1 MTFFELILA
10 RVAIYLLAYLLAVVV
25 GHLVV
30 RDIIL
35 KRHQPAD
42 AGGLERGGACIGRLE
57 RVLTLTFVLMG
68 QYEALALILT
78 AKSIAR
84 FRELRDREFA
94 EYYLIGTLSSVLFA
108 VLMGVIAS
116 WLISLL

>member
-30 RDIIL
+30 RDLIL
-35 KRHQPAD
+35 KRHQPDD

-57 RVLTLTFVLMG
+57 RVLTLTFVLVG

-84 FRELRDREFA
+84 FRELRNRDFA

-108 VLMGVIAS
+108 VLIGVLAS
-116 WLISLL
+116 WLVSLL